1 MEEKKNEIIL
11 FEDGGVKL
19 EVSMQDETVWLTQKQ
34 MSKLFEKDRKT
45 ITRHIQNI
53 YRDGELEENAT
64 SSFFE
69 QVQDE
74 GGRTITRQVQYYN
87 LDMIISVGY
96 RVNSKR
102 GIAFRRWATNIL
114 KDYMLKGYAI
124 NQRRLEYLEKTV
136 KLIDIA
142 TRLDEELRSDESYN
156 MLKVI
161 SDYTKALD
169 TLDKYDHHTIQK
181 PKVKI
186 VKHQKIQYQD
196 CINLINQMSF
206 KENSKIF
213 GLERDQGLESII
225 NNIYQEFSGQEL
237 YPSIQEKACNFLY
250 FIVKDHIFIDGNKR
264 IGATLFLYFLNF
276 YQILKK
282 DEKYIIQPETLVAI
296 TLFIAQS
303 NPKEKDVVI
312 DLLMNILE
320 GM

>member
-19 EVSMQDETVWLTQKQ
+19 EVNMHNETVWLTQEQ
-34 MSKLFEKDRKT
+34 MIQLFKRDQSV
-45 ITRHIQNI
+45 ISRHIKNI
-53 YRDGELEENAT
+53 FKEKELEEKSNMQKMHFPNSDKLVT
-64 SSFFE
+64 LYS
-69 QVQDE
+69 
-74 GGRTITRQVQYYN
+74 
-87 LDMIISVGY
+87 LDVIISVGY
-96 RVNSKR
+96 RVKSKE
-102 GIAFRRWATNIL
+102 GTKFRIWANKIL

-124 NQRRLEYLEKTV
+124 NQKRLEYLEKTV

-169 TLDKYDHHTIQK
+169 TLDRYDHHTIQK
-181 PKVKI
+181 PKIKI
-186 VKHQKIQYQD
+186 KKQEKIQYQD

-213 GLERDQGLESII
+213 GLERDQGLQSII
-225 NNIYQEFSGQEL
+225 NNIYQEFSGQQL
-237 YPSIQEKACNFLY
+237 YPSIEEKACNFLY
-250 FIVKDHIFIDGNKR
+250 FIVKDHIFTDGNKR

-303 NPKEKDVVI
+303 NPKEKEVVI